1 MNYLREKDEVEVEEH
16 LNRETQC
23 FLKADIA
30 MESLYPGLLS
40 ERWSVLAKYLERRW
54 QGEFQS

>member
-40 ERWSVLAKYLERRW
+40 ER
-54 QGEFQS
+54 